1 MLLMEVFMEN
11 SLEKQNEMIMKLLHY
26 FITEKNYNPIILQ
39 GAENE
44 IWLEN
49 LASDYKIVRIVSNHI
64 HNNEQLTFDIFK
76 TKRVVKK
83 IKKQTCSFNMNVLS
97 IFMDLGENVHLEN
110 IKKKNLYFVNL
121 EDEQDLGKY
130 DFITKSFP
138 DITKKLIMNEKG
150 MQLYLKLTKDI
161 NVKNQKTNREVEDVF
176 KEKNPIITR
185 ILIAFNIMIYLYMVL
200 TGNGQ
205 SFMAK
210 FAVFGPYIKFGQ
222 YYRLL
227 TGAFIHANIF
237 HLLFNCYALYIIG
250 SQVESYLGKAKYT
263 FIYLISAISSSLLSM
278 LFAGGNYYSVGAS
291 GAIFGLMGALLYFG
305 YYYRVYLGNVLKS
318 QIIPLILINLII
330 GFVSPGIDN
339 FGHIGGLI
347 AGILSTYAVGV
358 KYKTGIFEKT
368 NGWILLIIYFAFLI
382 YMAFSYAM

>member
-1 MLLMEVFMEN
+1 MEN
-11 SLEKQNEMIMKLLHY
+11 SLDKQNEMIMKLLHY

-39 GAENE
+39 GADNE

-49 LASDYKIVRIVSNHI
+49 LESDYKIVRIVSGHI

-83 IKKQTCSFNMNVLS
+83 IKKQTFSFNMNVLS
-97 IFMDLGENVHLEN
+97 FFTDLGENVSLDHVKN
-110 IKKKNLYFVNL
+110 KNLYFVNL
-121 EDEQDLGKY
+121 EDEKDLNKY
-130 DFITKSFP
+130 DFVKKSFP
-138 DITKKLIMNEKG
+138 DITKKLVMNEKG

-161 NVKNQKTNREVEDVF
+161 NVKNQRTNREVEDVF

-185 ILIAFNIMIYLYMVL
+185 ILVALNIMIYFYMVL
-200 TGNGQ
+200 TGK
-205 SFMAK
+205 SDTLTAK
-210 FAVFGPYIKFGQ
+210 FAVYSPFVQLGQ

-227 TGAFIHANIF
+227 TGAFIHADLF

-250 SQVESYLGKAKYT
+250 SQVENYLGKTKYII
-263 FIYLISAISSSLLSM
+263 IYFLSALSSSLLSM
-278 LFAGGNYYSVGAS
+278 LFAGSNYYSVGAS

-318 QIIPLILINLII
+318 QIIPLIVLNLII

-339 FGHIGGLI
+339 YGHIGGLI
-347 AGILSTYAVGV
+347 GGVLTTYAVGV
-358 KYKTGIFEKT
+358 KYKSGVFEKI
-368 NGWILLIIYFAFLI
+368 NGWILLIIYLAFLI

>member
-1 MLLMEVFMEN
+1 MEN

-49 LASDYKIVRIVSNHI
+49 LESDYKIVRIVSNHI

-83 IKKQTCSFNMNVLS
+83 IKKQTFSFNMNVLS
-97 IFMDLGENVHLEN
+97 IFTDLGENVHLEN
-110 IKKKNLYFVNL
+110 GKNKNLYFVNL
-121 EDEQDLGKY
+121 EDEKDLNKY
-130 DFITKSFP
+130 DFVTKSFP
-138 DITKKLIMNEKG
+138 DITKKLVMNEKG

-185 ILIAFNIMIYLYMVL
+185 ILVAVNIMIYLYMVL
-200 TGNGQ
+200 TGN
-205 SFMAK
+205 SELFTAK
-210 FAVFGPYIKFGQ
+210 FAVFGPYVQFGE
-222 YYRLL
+222 YYRLI
-227 TGAFIHANIF
+227 TGAFIHSDIF

-250 SQVESYLGKAKYT
+250 SQVETYLGKFKYT
-263 FIYLISAISSSLLSM
+263 FIYFLSAISSSLLSM
-278 LFAGGNYYSVGAS
+278 LFARGNYYSVGAS

-318 QIIPLILINLII
+318 QIIPLIIINLII

-347 AGILSTYAVGV
+347 GGVLTTYAVGV
-358 KYKTGIFEKT
+358 KYKTGSFEKI
-368 NGWILLIIYFAFLI
+368 NGWILLFIYFIFLI

>member
-1 MLLMEVFMEN
+1 MEN
-11 SLEKQNEMIMKLLHY
+11 SLDKQNEMIMKLLHY

-39 GAENE
+39 GADNE

-49 LASDYKIVRIVSNHI
+49 LESDYKIVRIVSNHI

-83 IKKQTCSFNMNVLS
+83 IKKQTFSFNMNVLS
-97 IFMDLGENVHLEN
+97 IFTDLGENVNIEN
-110 IKKKNLYFVNL
+110 AQRKNLYFVNL
-121 EDEQDLGKY
+121 EDEKDLNKY
-130 DFITKSFP
+130 DFVKKSFP
-138 DITKKLIMNEKG
+138 DITKKLVMNEKG

-161 NVKNQKTNREVEDVF
+161 NVKNQRTNREVEDVF

-185 ILIAFNIMIYLYMVL
+185 VLVALNIMIYFYMLL
-200 TGNGQ
+200 TRKAD
-205 SFMAK
+205 SFTAR
-210 FAVFGPYIKFGQ
+210 FAVFGPYIQFGE
-222 YYRLL
+222 YYRLI
-227 TGAFIHANIF
+227 TGAFIHGDIF
-237 HLLFNCYALYIIG
+237 HLLFNCYALYVIG
-250 SQVESYLGKAKYT
+250 SQVENFLGKWKYI
-263 FIYLISAISSSLLSM
+263 FVYFISAIASSLLSM

-318 QIIPLILINLII
+318 QIIPLIVINLII

-347 AGILSTYAVGV
+347 GGVLTTYAVGV
-358 KYKTGIFEKT
+358 KYKTGTFEKT
-368 NGWILLIIYFAFLI
+368 NGWILLFIYLAFLI